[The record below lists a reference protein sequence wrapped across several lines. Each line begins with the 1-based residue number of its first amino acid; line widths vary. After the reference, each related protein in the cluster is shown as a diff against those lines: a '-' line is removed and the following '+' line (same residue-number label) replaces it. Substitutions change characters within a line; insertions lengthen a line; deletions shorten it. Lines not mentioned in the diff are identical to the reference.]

1 MSPRFPA
8 CSKGGLIPTEP
19 IGWCPGGS
27 GGRVALG
34 FDFAYT
40 PRGML
45 WGPAGDPTKWMI
57 MCHQTTCRAC
67 KKATWAGCGQHQQ
80 QVMRGIPKNERCT
93 CTAAEKAAAK
103 GGFFARIFGG

>member
-45 WGPAGDPTKWMI
+45 WGPAGDPNEMDDHVPPDHLP
-57 MCHQTTCRAC
+57 C
-67 KKATWAGCGQHQQ
+67 CGQHQQ

>member
-45 WGPAGDPTKWMI
+45 RGPAGDPNEMDDHVPPDHLPCLQESHLGRLRPASATGNAR
-57 MCHQTTCRAC
+57 HPEERALHVYRRGEGCR
-67 KKATWAGCGQHQQ
+67 
-80 QVMRGIPKNERCT
+80 
-93 CTAAEKAAAK
+93 
-103 GGFFARIFGG
+103 